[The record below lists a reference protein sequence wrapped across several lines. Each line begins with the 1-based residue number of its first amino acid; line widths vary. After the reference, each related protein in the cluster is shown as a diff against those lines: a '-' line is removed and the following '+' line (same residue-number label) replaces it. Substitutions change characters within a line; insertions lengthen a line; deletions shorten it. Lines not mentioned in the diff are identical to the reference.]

1 MISIWGLK
9 SVACS
14 ERERTGKTT
23 VFQAHTL
30 WEQGKEPTNDMREG
44 SIVRETAGLAD
55 SRLWSSQQWSLIR
68 SLGFNNRGLGRA
80 CWSEDWDLISWSI
93 ISEVK
98 ILSKP

>member
-1 MISIWGLK
+1 MISIWDLK

-30 WEQGKEPTNDMREG
+30 WGLAKEPTNDIREG

-55 SRLWSSQQWSLIR
+55 SRL
-68 SLGFNNRGLGRA
+68 
-80 CWSEDWDLISWSI
+80 
-93 ISEVK
+93 
-98 ILSKP
+98 

>member
-1 MISIWGLK
+1 MIAIWDIK

-30 WEQGKEPTNDMREG
+30 WGPAKEPTNDMMEG

-55 SRLWSSQQWSLIR
+55 SRL
-68 SLGFNNRGLGRA
+68 
-80 CWSEDWDLISWSI
+80 
-93 ISEVK
+93 
-98 ILSKP
+98 